1 MPAEDLQPGDQL
13 ETEDGGLVSVDALK
27 VNYKDTKVYN
37 FTVSGFHTYYI
48 SDLGILTHNLLEVCE
63 IQNYAKVSP
72 KRLTTRT
79 SGGSSAILEAEIKK
93 ATGMDKPYGWAAH
106 HIVLHGASNIYA
118 KELQD
123 IMKGAKIDLNTS
135 ANGVYLPREKGVS
148 TTVIDGQT
156 MATHNGG
163 HAISYYRF
171 VLEKIRPV
179 KNDPDKILEQL
190 EYIRTELLNGRLKL
204 GNLDN

>member
-93 ATGMDKPYGWAAH
+93 ATGMDKPNGWASH
-106 HIVLHGASNIYA
+106 HIVPHGATNSFA
-118 KELQD
+118 RDLQSILKKHD
-123 IMKGAKIDLNTS
+123 IDLNSS
-135 ANGVYLPREKGVS
+135 ANGVYLPRERGVS

-156 MATHNGG
+156 MTTHNGG
-163 HAISYYRF
+163 HAISYYEF
-171 VLEKIRPV
+171 VWRRIDPV
-179 KNDPDKILEQL
+179 RNDKDKVLKEIN
-190 EYIRTELLNGRLKL
+190 YIREELLNGRLKL
-204 GNLDN
+204 GNLNN